1 MASSLKVP
9 TLAALILAAALAG
22 CAPPR
27 FASPAGPYAYRQG
40 WHEGCA
46 DGYAVAGSPMYKQ
59 KFTARPNAVGGAYES
74 GWQAGF
80 NACYASYG
88 RIENTINLFFAPS

>member
-1 MASSLKVP
+1 MGRMRGPSII
-9 TLAALILAAALAG
+9 LILAAATVLGA

-27 FASPAGPYAYRQG
+27 FASPPGTYAYRQG

-46 DGYAVAGSPMYKQ
+46 DGYAVAGSPLYAHKGS
-59 KFTARPNAVGGAYES
+59 AAPGAVGGGYEY

-80 NACYASYG
+80 NHCQASYG
-88 RIENTINLFFAPS
+88 RIQRGIYVLLAPS

>member
-1 MASSLKVP
+1 MPRSRRMP
-9 TLAALILAAALAG
+9 TLIALIGAAALAA

-27 FASPAGPYAYRQG
+27 FASPPGTYAYRQG

-46 DGYAVAGSPMYKQ
+46 DGYAVAGSPLYETQ
-59 KFTARPNAVGGAYES
+59 LAAAPGALGGVYES

-80 NACYASYG
+80 NDCSSSYG
-88 RIENTINLFFAPS
+88 RIQRGVHVFFAPS

>member
-1 MASSLKVP
+1 MPKSRGLPILIAVVAAA
-9 TLAALILAAALAG
+9 TLAA

-27 FASPAGPYAYRQG
+27 FASPPGTYAYRQG

-46 DGYAVAGSPMYKQ
+46 NGYAVAGSPLYETKL
-59 KFTARPNAVGGAYES
+59 TAAPDVTGGAYES

-80 NACYASYG
+80 NDCSSSYG
-88 RIENTINLFFAPS
+88 RIQRSIHLFFAPS

>member
-1 MASSLKVP
+1 MP
-9 TLAALILAAALAG
+9 TLIALIGAAALAA

-27 FASPAGPYAYRQG
+27 FASPPGTYAYRQG

-46 DGYAVAGSPMYKQ
+46 DGYAVAGSPLYETKL
-59 KFTARPNAVGGAYES
+59 AAAAGAIGGAYES

-80 NACYASYG
+80 NDCSSSYG
-88 RIENTINLFFAPS
+88 RIQRGIHVFFAPS

>member
-1 MASSLKVP
+1 MPNPLRLG
-9 TLAALILAAALAG
+9 TLCALILAAAVAG

-27 FASPAGPYAYRQG
+27 FASPPGPYAYREG

-46 DGYAVAGSPMYKQ
+46 DGYAVAGSPLYET
-59 KFTARPNAVGGAYES
+59 KFTAGPNATGGAYES

-80 NACYASYG
+80 NDCNSSYG
-88 RIENTINLFFAPS
+88 RIQNTIHLFFAPS

>member
-1 MASSLKVP
+1 MQRLGIFATCLAVIAAFA
-9 TLAALILAAALAG
+9 LAA

-27 FASPAGPYAYRQG
+27 FASPPGPQPYRQG

-46 DGYAVAGSPMYKQ
+46 EGYAVAGSPLYEQ
-59 KFTARPNAVGGAYES
+59 KLAAAPGAIGPAYES

-80 NACYASYG
+80 NHCYASYG
-88 RIENTINLFFAPS
+88 RIQRGVHVLFAPS